1 MNSEFLKSWDRIE
14 AAYEKDLLGQI
25 GDFPPGALEEEY
37 SPREMMDLRKQIE
50 SEWGFLRPLLDLIK
64 SLRSHGF
71 DQLLHAHR
79 SMLSLGL
86 ATTSDCESWIHGSTV
101 SIDSSSQD
109 GTLTASYYSSGIKRE
124 TIDISR
130 APMDLVL
137 PLLRRLLEA
146 RKA

>member
-1 MNSEFLKSWDRIE
+1 MSSEFLKSWDRIE

-25 GDFPPGALEEEY
+25 GDFPPGVLEEKL
-37 SPREMMDLRKQIE
+37 SSREMRVLREQME
-50 SEWGFLRPLLDLIK
+50 AEWGFLRPLLSLIK

-86 ATTSDCESWIHGSTV
+86 ATTSDYESWMRGSTV
-101 SIDSSSQD
+101 SIDVSSQD
-109 GTLTASYYSSGIKRE
+109 GTLTASYYCSGSKRE
-124 TIDISR
+124 TIDISS

-137 PLLRRLLEA
+137 PLLKRLLEA
-146 RKA
+146 R